1 MVNEKKTSRAKPPP
15 RGSGAR
21 THGTHHADAP
31 SPPALAN
38 HASHENTNSAN
49 TRQPH
54 THAPG
59 RRHARAHAAEAAAM
73 PMPSACRISEAAAIC
88 VATEMRCIT
97 NGMNLRVDHVASAS
111 NSPCVSLLP
120 RASAASLILPC
131 RVAHPYKR
139 AALRHRRARRRAQAR
154 GPLES

>member
-1 MVNEKKTSRAKPPP
+1 MEKKLSRAKPPP

-54 THAPG
+54 THAPE

-73 PMPSACRISEAAAIC
+73 P
-88 VATEMRCIT
+88 
-97 NGMNLRVDHVASAS
+97 
-111 NSPCVSLLP
+111 P
-120 RASAASLILPC
+120 RGPKFVRQKEKVLQYEYCMSSYSDTLPC
-131 RVAHPYKR
+131 GYCYC
-139 AALRHRRARRRAQAR
+139 
-154 GPLES
+154 

>member
-1 MVNEKKTSRAKPPP
+1 MTGGGEKKLPGRNRRHEAAAP
-15 RGSGAR
+15 AR
-21 THGTHHADAP
+21 TAPTATRRADAP

-38 HASHENTNSAN
+38 HASRENTNSAN

-88 VATEMRCIT
+88 VATELGR
-97 NGMNLRVDHVASAS
+97 
-111 NSPCVSLLP
+111 
-120 RASAASLILPC
+120 
-131 RVAHPYKR
+131 
-139 AALRHRRARRRAQAR
+139 
-154 GPLES
+154 